1 MSKYDFNNG
10 NDDIMLDLEIPLYIY
25 VILFFI
31 IIIIIIFRYIYSTE
45 EIFDFIDKSK
55 KESLKQFSNNEE
67 KLNLLTKL
75 NTKINRDYL
84 DNSKYYHD
92 KGYNKIYGN
101 MEEIN
106 KNKNADINDSK
117 ANEKIIIKRHKKVGF
132 SDNIIYESEF

>member
-1 MSKYDFNNG
+1 MSKCDFNNG
-10 NDDIMLDLEIPLYIY
+10 KDDIMLDLEIPLYIY

-92 KGYNKIYGN
+92 KGY
-101 MEEIN
+101 
-106 KNKNADINDSK
+106 K
-117 ANEKIIIKRHKKVGF
+117 AKSIFIQ
-132 SDNIIYESEF
+132 